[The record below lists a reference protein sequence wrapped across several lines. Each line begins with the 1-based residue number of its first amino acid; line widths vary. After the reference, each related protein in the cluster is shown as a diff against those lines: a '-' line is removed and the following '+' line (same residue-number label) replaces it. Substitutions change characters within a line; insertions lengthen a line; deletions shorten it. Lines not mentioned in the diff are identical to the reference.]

1 MAKSLGTG
9 VNRIEHFLVRDVK
22 VVKDGAKK
30 TSGHIVGTSSATSG
44 TNPFLIDESSL
55 QRTNSSLA
63 ETVKILAQQVASRIS
78 AYCTFMVT
86 LGRDDIEVTNPIP
99 VTIEPDGGGYIASF
113 MDANI
118 ASGGDTVQ
126 DAFESLQDI
135 LASSFCIAEQR
146 SEGEL
151 GPRLLREKRILM
163 EFLCRSPKNTPK
175 RQPKS

>member
-1 MAKSLGTG
+1 MPNKELSGESLYQIYCECKREYTPGLTSWS
-9 VNRIEHFLVRDVK
+9 FL
-22 VVKDGAKK
+22 
-30 TSGHIVGTSSATSG
+30 SAGLKQTW
-44 TNPFLIDESSL
+44 TA
-55 QRTNSSLA
+55 LA
-63 ETVKILAQQVASRIS
+63 IKLSEKEQVASRIS